1 MTRLHDSTKTRVIP
15 LFKFFSGD
23 ITKVNKLLSLLSEPN
38 KVLLSDN
45 NLIIRYGTN
54 EMTIPPTKKLLNWCI
69 ENLPLLMIPKNY
81 GVKPNS
87 ETYNKRD
94 ILFNGDAN
102 TKSNSKSEAINLL
115 HQNKLP
121 KWYIFEGYTHPDIY
135 IETEDTI
142 IVGEAK
148 RIEPKLTNSTH
159 WLKNRD
165 QLIRHVDSIIDN
177 GKKVYSFLIISED
190 KISAYKLESYNNLS
204 YYKQSLPHRN
214 DMEIEKIKNTYL
226 GYTTW
231 EEIQNAFG
239 INFPDTVL
247 DSQ

>member
-1 MTRLHDSTKTRVIP
+1 MKRLYDSTKTRVIP
-15 LFKFFSGD
+15 LFDFFSGD
-23 ITKVNKLLSLLSEPN
+23 ITKINKLLSLLSEPN

-81 GVKPNS
+81 GVKRNS

-94 ILFNGDAN
+94 SLFKGD
-102 TKSNSKSEAINLL
+102 TNSKSKAFTLL
-115 HQNKLP
+115 HQNKSP
-121 KWYIFEGYTHPDIY
+121 KRDWYIFEGYTHPDIY

-148 RIEPKLTNSTH
+148 RIEPKLTTSTE
-159 WLKNRD
+159 WLKKRD
-165 QLIRHVDSIIDN
+165 QLIRHVDAIIDS
-177 GKKVYSFLIISED
+177 GKKVYSFLIISEN
-190 KISAYKLESYNNLS
+190 KINTYNLSAYNDLS
-204 YYKQSLPHRN
+204 YYKESLRHRN
-214 DMEIEKIKNTYL
+214 DMEIEKIKSTYL

-231 EEIQNAFG
+231 DEIQKAFG
-239 INFPDTVL
+239 VNFPKTVL
-247 DSQ
+247 DCQ